1 MNSKGSG
8 KQNIL
13 EIIQWFG
20 GSKTKRY
27 TLQQALVT
35 KEAKSDFYEDGRLE
49 FAKKLKKDRRKT
61 YEEKFY

>member
-1 MNSKGSG
+1 MNSKGSE

-13 EIIQWFG
+13 EIMQWFG

-35 KEAKSDFYEDGRLE
+35 KEAKSDFCEDGRLE
-49 FAKKLKKDRRKT
+49 FA
-61 YEEKFY
+61 EKFK